1 MLKEGSPPSC
11 NFRLPP
17 NVQTGLFQALLE
29 AQMPLEAEKLP
40 KAGR

>member
-1 MLKEGSPPSC
+1 MLQGAP
-11 NFRLPP
+11 LPVVTAAFP
-17 NVQTGLFQALLE
+17 LTQTGLFQALLE